1 MTAGPAADRNRH
13 LPLSEREV
21 QYSPSSCI
29 GGNYQPYVE
38 QYRQLSDQAREAH
51 PPRSFRYGKGPS
63 HTLDC
68 YLPANPTAKPPLV
81 VFIHGGYWQALSK
94 HDSAFAAPG
103 CLAQGIA
110 FVAIDYTLAPAATLD
125 EIVAECRAA
134 VDWIVDHADEI
145 GVDPERIVLA
155 GSSAGAHLAAMTA
168 QFSPAVKG
176 TVLVSG
182 LYELEPLMGTSIDQ
196 ALRLE
201 VEVCRRN
208 SPLRLHAGH
217 FPPTIIC
224 WGEVE
229 TDAFKEQS
237 RLFTHYLQHKGVNIT
252 AFEVARKNHF
262 DVILTLAEPE
272 TVLGASLFRLVSSIQ
287 APAATQDW

>member
-1 MTAGPAADRNRH
+1 M
-13 LPLSEREV
+13 

-29 GGNYQPYVE
+29 GGDYLPFIA
-38 QYRQLSDQAREAH
+38 QYRLLSDQAKEGC
-51 PPRSFRYGKGPS
+51 PPRSFNYGEGPN

-68 YLPANPTAKPPLV
+68 YLPANRAAKPPLV

-134 VDWIVDHADEI
+134 IDWIVDHADEV
-145 GVDPERIVLA
+145 GLDPERIVLA
-155 GSSAGAHLAAMTA
+155 GSSAGAHLAAMVA
-168 QFSPAVKG
+168 RGCPAVRG

-182 LYELEPLMGTSIDQ
+182 LYDLEPLMGTSIDQ
-196 ALRLE
+196 ALRLNIE
-201 VEVCRRN
+201 SCRRN
-208 SPLRLHAGH
+208 SPLHLNVSS

-224 WGEVE
+224 WGEIE
-229 TDAFKEQS
+229 TDAFKQQS
-237 RLFTHYLQHKGVNIT
+237 RLFAHHLQNNGINIT
-252 AFEVARKNHF
+252 VFEASKKNHF
-262 DVILTLAEPE
+262 DVILNLAVPE
-272 TVLGASLFRLVSSIQ
+272 TVLGASLFRLMSSI
-287 APAATQDW
+287 

>member
-1 MTAGPAADRNRH
+1 MTARFSVDRNKH

-29 GGNYQPYVE
+29 GANYRPFIA
-38 QYRQLSDQAREAH
+38 QYRHLSDRAKKAH
-51 PPRSFRYGKGPS
+51 PPISFSYGKGPS

-68 YLPANPTAKPPLV
+68 YLPANPAAKPPLV
-81 VFIHGGYWQALSK
+81 VFIHGGYWQELSK

-103 CLAQGIA
+103 CLAQDIA

-134 VDWIVDHADEI
+134 TDWIVDHADEI

-168 QFSPAVKG
+168 QGSPAVKG

-182 LYELEPLMGTSIDQ
+182 LYDLEPLMGTSINQ
-196 ALRLE
+196 ALGLN

-208 SPLRLHAGH
+208 SPLHLSASH

-224 WGEVE
+224 WGEIE
-229 TDAFKEQS
+229 TDAFKQQS
-237 RLFTHYLQHKGVNIT
+237 GLFTHYLQSNGVNIT
-252 AFEVARKNHF
+252 AFEVSQKNHF
-262 DVILTLAEPE
+262 DVILNLAEPE
-272 TVLGASLFRLVSSIQ
+272 TVLGASLFRLVSSI
-287 APAATQDW
+287 

>member
-1 MTAGPAADRNRH
+1 MTARFSATLNKH

-29 GGNYQPYVE
+29 GGDYQPFIA
-38 QYRQLSDQAREAH
+38 QYRQLSDQAKEGC
-51 PPRSFRYGKGPS
+51 PPSSFRYGNGPS
-63 HTLDC
+63 QTLDC
-68 YLPANPTAKPPLV
+68 YLPANRAAKPPLV

-134 VDWIVDHADEI
+134 IDWIVDHADEV

-155 GSSAGAHLAAMTA
+155 GSSAGAHLAAMVA
-168 QFSPAVKG
+168 RGCLAVRG

-182 LYELEPLMGTSIDQ
+182 LYDLEPLVGTSIDQ
-196 ALRLE
+196 ALCLNIE
-201 VEVCRRN
+201 SCRRN
-208 SPLRLHAGH
+208 SPLHLNVSS

-224 WGEVE
+224 WGEIE
-229 TDAFKEQS
+229 TDAFKQQS
-237 RLFTHYLQHKGVNIT
+237 RLFADHLQSKGINIIV
-252 AFEVARKNHF
+252 FEVSKKNHF
-262 DVILTLAEPE
+262 DVILNLAMPE
-272 TVLGASLFRLVSSIQ
+272 TILGASLFRLMSSI
-287 APAATQDW
+287 